1 MGYKTFCDKEYRA
14 SVHRVSRDAFER
26 LLEELSLLPTP
37 LLIDNLTIRR
47 ATALVSPP
55 LTFFIHFLARGKKLA
70 PIDYHWNGA
79 FLLRGF
85 YVYKM
90 IGKKSGKFGQV
101 GSALFNFQY
110 GQNV

>member
-1 MGYKTFCDKEYRA
+1 M
-14 SVHRVSRDAFER
+14 HRVSRDAFER

-70 PIDYHWNGA
+70 PIEWLHTGW
-79 FLLRGF
+79 LLKRNS
-85 YVYKM
+85 VM
-90 IGKKSGKFGQV
+90 SSWLVTRNASI
-101 GSALFNFQY
+101 LRL
-110 GQNV
+110 